1 MAKLIASVTGSTLEA
16 LRPLGEQ
23 ALAAGADLIE
33 LRLDGHG
40 SPGPSFREW
49 VAGLPAGRWI
59 VTCRSTAEGG
69 ASDAPAEARARLL
82 ADLAGEGR
90 GIVDFEY
97 AAWRAS
103 AAARECLERV
113 RSAGLSG
120 KPRLIL
126 SSHHFEG
133 RPVDAAGLLR
143 EIAAV
148 GGVVPKVAWMSQSI
162 CDSLEALELARR
174 APVPGI
180 VICMGEA
187 GLPSRVLAGKVG
199 AYGTYC
205 AAASGGETAPG
216 QASLAQ
222 MREVFQWGSIRASTR
237 VFGVIGWPVGHSMS
251 PLLHNS
257 AFARAGVDAVYL
269 PLAVDPVGEVL
280 ESFLDRCLHADWLN
294 VGGFSVTVPH
304 KGRVPAYLGGAADKL
319 AQQIGAVN
327 TLIVQDGKYRG
338 YNTDYSGALGALIE
352 ELGPDR
358 ACLRDTAVDV
368 LGAGGAAR
376 AVVAGLRSCG
386 ARVTLSNIVHDDTV
400 HLADE
405 FACEVRPWA
414 ERGQGRGAVLIN
426 CTSVG
431 MWPEVDATPMPPESL
446 PRYAAV
452 FDVVYNPL
460 ETRLL
465 RDAAAAGCRT
475 IRGVEMFVHQAAEQF
490 RLWTG
495 READVGLMR
504 QLVIGELT
512 RHG

>member
-1 MAKLIASVTGSTLEA
+1 MAKLIASVTGSTLDA
-16 LRPLGEQ
+16 LRPLADQ
-23 ALAAGADLIE
+23 ALAAGADRIE
-33 LRLDGHG
+33 LRLDGHA

-69 ASDAPAEARARLL
+69 ASDASPEVRARLL

-97 AAWRAS
+97 AFWRAS
-103 AAARECLERV
+103 EDVRRRLEPL
-113 RSAGLSG
+113 RSVGLSG
-120 KPRLIL
+120 EPRLIL
-126 SSHHFEG
+126 SSHCFEG
-133 RPVDAAGLLR
+133 RPADPAGLLR

-148 GGVVPKVAWMSQSI
+148 GGVVPKVAWMSQNI
-162 CDSLEALELARR
+162 CHSLEALELARQS
-174 APVPGI
+174 PVPAI

-187 GLPSRVLAGKVG
+187 GLPSRLLAGKVG

-205 AAASGGETAPG
+205 AAESGGEAAPG
-216 QASLAQ
+216 QISLAQ
-222 MREVFQWGSIRASTR
+222 MREVFRWGEIGRGTR
-237 VFGVIGWPVGHSMS
+237 VLGVIGWPVAHSMS
-251 PLLHNS
+251 PLLHNL

-269 PLAVDPVGEVL
+269 PLAVNPDGEVL
-280 ESFLDRCLHADWLN
+280 ESFLDRCLQADWLN
-294 VGGFSVTVPH
+294 VRGFSVTVPH
-304 KGRVPAYLGGAADKL
+304 KARVLAYLGDAADEL
-319 AQQIGAVN
+319 ARQIGAVN
-327 TLIVQDGKYRG
+327 TLVAEEGRYRG
-338 YNTDYSGALGALIE
+338 HNTDYSGALDALTE
-352 ELGPDR
+352 GLESDR
-358 ACLRDTAVDV
+358 TGLRNMEVDV

-376 AVVAGLRSCG
+376 AVAAGLRSCG
-386 ARVTLSNIVHDDTV
+386 ARVTLINIVHEDAV
-400 HLADE
+400 RLADE

-414 ERGQGRGAVLIN
+414 DRGQGRGAVLIN

-431 MWPEVDATPMPPESL
+431 MWPEVDATPMPPEAL
-446 PRYAAV
+446 PRYGAV

-460 ETRLL
+460 ETMLL

-475 IRGVEMFVHQAAEQF
+475 ICGVEMFVHQAAGQF

>member
-33 LRLDGHG
+33 LRLDGHASLG
-40 SPGPSFREW
+40 SSLRGW

-59 VTCRSTAEGG
+59 VTCRSRAEGG
-69 ASDAPAEARARLL
+69 ASDAPPEVRARLL

-97 AAWRAS
+97 GAWRAC
-103 AAARECLERV
+103 AEARECLEPL
-113 RSAGLSG
+113 RSAGLPGES
-120 KPRLIL
+120 RLIL
-126 SSHHFEG
+126 SSHRFEG
-133 RPVDAAGLLR
+133 RPADPAGLLQ

-174 APVPGI
+174 APVPAI

-187 GLPSRVLAGKVG
+187 GLPSRILAGKVG
-199 AYGTYC
+199 EYGTDC
-205 AAASGGETAPG
+205 AAEAGGETAPG
-216 QASLAQ
+216 QAPLSQ
-222 MREVFQWGSIRASTR
+222 MRDVFRWDAIGRSTR
-237 VFGVIGWPVGHSMS
+237 VMGVIGWPVAHSMS

-269 PLAVDPVGEVL
+269 PLPVDPAGRTL
-280 ESFLDRCLHADWLN
+280 EEFLDRCLQTDWLN

-304 KGRVPAYLGGAADKL
+304 KGRVLAYLGAAADEL
-319 AQQIGAVN
+319 AHQIGAVN
-327 TLIVQDGKYRG
+327 TLMAKEGRYRG
-338 YNTDYSGALGALIE
+338 HNTDYSGALDALTRGLE
-352 ELGPDR
+352 SDR
-358 ACLRDTAVDV
+358 ACLRDAAVDV

-386 ARVTLSNIVHDDTV
+386 ARVTLSNIIHEDAV

-405 FACEVRPWA
+405 FACEVRPWTQ
-414 ERGQGRGAVLIN
+414 RGEGRGAILIN

-431 MWPEVDATPMPPESL
+431 MWPEVDAMPMRPVALS
-446 PRYAAV
+446 RFAAV

-465 RDAAAAGCRT
+465 RDAVGAGCRT
-475 IRGVEMFVHQAAEQF
+475 IRGVEMFVHQAAGQF